1 MQLTTS
7 VHTAG
12 RRPGFF
18 RRLWRARVAYL
29 FLLPTFIFLAYF
41 MYYPAWTALQG
52 AFTYWDGF
60 NPPQFV
66 GLENFRRAFTDPVL
80 RIATVNNLV
89 WIVFGIVL
97 ALVPSFLVAE
107 LIFFLQGQ
115 KKQYFYR
122 TLFVVPIIV
131 PSIVGILLWTYFY
144 RGDGLIN
151 QLLGLV
157 GLERLQTL
165 WIGNPNT
172 ALYALIFMGFPWINA
187 FNLLV
192 FYAGLQ
198 GISKEVLEAARLE
211 GATGWRRVWQIDIPL
226 VMPQFRL
233 LLILAIVGNVQNIVT
248 PLVMTD
254 GGPGYSTYVPALHMY
269 KTAVTYGE
277 FGYSMA
283 ISFLLFTVVLGLTLI
298 SQRTRR
304 NRA

>member
-1 MQLTTS
+1 MQIT
-7 VHTAG
+7 TAG
-12 RRPGFF
+12 RRPRRQPGFLS
-18 RRLWRARVAYL
+18 RLWRARVAYL

-66 GLENFRRAFTDPVL
+66 GLENFRRAFVDPVL
-80 RIATVNNLV
+80 RISAVNNLIWV
-89 WIVFGIVL
+89 VIGVAL
-97 ALVPSFLVAE
+97 ALVPPFLVAE
-107 LIFFLQGQ
+107 LIFFLRGE

-131 PSIVGILLWTYFY
+131 PSIVLLLLWTYFY

-151 QLLGLV
+151 QLLGFV
-157 GLERLQTL
+157 GLERFQTL
-165 WIGNPNT
+165 WIGNPDT
-172 ALYALIFMGFPWINA
+172 ALYALILMGFPWINA
-187 FNLLV
+187 FNLLI

-211 GATGWRRVWQIDIPL
+211 GATGWRRVVSIDAPL
-226 VMPQFRL
+226 VAPQFRL
-233 LLILAIVGNVQNIVT
+233 LLILAIVGNVQNIVA

-254 GGPGYSTYVPALHMY
+254 GGPGYATYVPALHMY
-269 KTAVTYGE
+269 KTAVAYGE

-283 ISFLLFTVVLGLTLI
+283 ISFLLFVVVLGLTLI
-298 SQRTRR
+298 SQRSRRTRS
-304 NRA
+304 

>member
-1 MQLTTS
+1 
-7 VHTAG
+7 
-12 RRPGFF
+12 
-18 RRLWRARVAYL
+18 
-29 FLLPTFIFLAYF
+29 

-89 WIVFGIVL
+89 WVVFGIVL
-97 ALVPSFLVAE
+97 ALVPSFFVAE

-122 TLFVVPIIV
+122 TLFVIPIIV

-165 WIGNPNT
+165 WIGNPDT

-233 LLILAIVGNVQNIVT
+233 LLILAVIGNVQNIVT

-283 ISFLLFTVVLGLTLI
+283 ISFLLFAVVLGLTLI
-298 SQRTRR
+298 SQRMRR

>member
-1 MQLTTS
+1 MRMTD
-7 VHTAG
+7 AG
-12 RRPGFF
+12 ERPRRQTGFF
-18 RRLWRARVAYL
+18 SRLWRGRVAYL

-41 MYYPAWTALQG
+41 MYYPAWTALRG

-80 RIATVNNLV
+80 GTATLNNLI

-131 PSIVGILLWTYFY
+131 PSIVGVLLWTYFY

-165 WIGNPNT
+165 WIGNPDT

-211 GATGWRRVWQIDIPL
+211 GATGWRRILQIDVPL
-226 VMPQFRL
+226 VAPQFRVML
-233 LLILAIVGNVQNIVT
+233 LLSIVGNVQNIVT

-254 GGPGYSTYVPALHMY
+254 GGPGYATYVPALHMY

-283 ISFLLFTVVLGLTLI
+283 ISFLLFAVVLGLTLV

-304 NRA
+304 DRA

>member
-1 MQLTTS
+1 MTFS
-7 VHTAG
+7 G
-12 RRPGFF
+12 RTKRLPGFF
-18 RRLWRARVAYL
+18 GRIWRSRIAYL

-66 GLENFRRAFTDPVL
+66 GLENFRRAFADPVL
-80 RIATVNNLV
+80 RISALNNLIWV
-89 WIVFGIVL
+89 VFGIAL
-97 ALVPSFLVAE
+97 ALIPSFLVAE
-107 LIFFLQGQ
+107 LIFFLQGE

-122 TLFVVPIIV
+122 TLFIIPIIV
-131 PSIVGILLWTYFY
+131 PSIVLILLWTFFY

-151 QLLGLV
+151 QLLGIV
-157 GLERLQTL
+157 GLERFQTL
-165 WIGNPNT
+165 WIGNPDT
-172 ALYALIFMGFPWINA
+172 ALYALILMGFPWINA
-187 FNLLV
+187 FNLLI

-211 GATGWRRVWQIDIPL
+211 GATGWRRVWKIDVPL
-226 VMPQFRL
+226 VLPQFRL

-269 KTAVTYGE
+269 KSAVTYGE

-283 ISFLLFTVVLGLTLI
+283 ISFLLFALVLGLTLI
-298 SQRTRR
+298 SQRTRKD
-304 NRA
+304 RA

>member
-1 MQLTTS
+1 MQM
-7 VHTAG
+7 TAAG
-12 RRPGFF
+12 KRPRRQTGFF
-18 RRLWRARVAYL
+18 SRLWRGRVAYL

-80 RIATVNNLV
+80 GTATLNNLI
-89 WIVFGIVL
+89 WIAFGIIL

-131 PSIVGILLWTYFY
+131 PSIVGVLLWTYFY

-151 QLLGLV
+151 QLLALV
-157 GLERLQTL
+157 GLGRLQTL
-165 WIGNPNT
+165 WIGNPDT

-198 GISKEVLEAARLE
+198 GISREVLEAARLE
-211 GATGWRRVWQIDIPL
+211 GATGWRRVLQIDIPL
-226 VMPQFRL
+226 VAPQFRL
-233 LLILAIVGNVQNIVT
+233 LLVLAIVGNVQNIVT

-283 ISFLLFTVVLGLTLI
+283 ISFLLFAVVLGLTLI
-298 SQRTRR
+298 SQRSRR
-304 NRA
+304 ARP

>member
-1 MQLTTS
+1 MQPTTS
-7 VHTAG
+7 VRTAG

-18 RRLWRARVAYL
+18 IRLWRSRVAYL

-80 RIATVNNLV
+80 RTATLNNLV
-89 WIVFGIVL
+89 WIVFGIIL

-131 PSIVGILLWTYFY
+131 PSIVGVLLWTYFY

-151 QLLGLV
+151 QLLALV
-157 GLERLQTL
+157 GLGRLQTL
-165 WIGNPNT
+165 WIGNPDT

-198 GISKEVLEAARLE
+198 GISREVLEAARLE
-211 GATGWRRVWQIDIPL
+211 GATGWRRVLQIDIPL
-226 VMPQFRL
+226 VAPQFRL
-233 LLILAIVGNVQNIVT
+233 LLVLAIVGNVQNIVT

-283 ISFLLFTVVLGLTLI
+283 ISFLLFAVVLGLTLV
-298 SQRTRR
+298 SQRARR
-304 NRA
+304 DRA